1 MAMRNLFSNVPSSL
15 GRRFGRSFRRFFS
28 PASSTIFAAVL
39 MLLFLSPFLYMTF
52 TALKTKEQ
60 MNRAGSPLWPADPAT
75 YNYKG
80 VEYYLYEVPADQGVK
95 ELALYKKGL
104 TESYFIDPSDPDK
117 GPIKWQGSW
126 RSLRQAS
133 WKFAP
138 HWENFKI
145 SWDQINFPRLFLNT
159 LFYTVTT
166 EIGVLL
172 SCTLVAYG
180 FARFRIPGKDL
191 LFTILLATIF
201 LPSTVTII
209 PTYTFFSKIGWVGTY
224 LPLIIPSFF
233 ANAYDVFFLRQFM
246 LAIPRDL
253 DEAAMID
260 GAGPLRILF
269 SIILPQMMPA
279 VIALSIFHI
288 IWAWND
294 YFGPLIYLTNKPELQ
309 PISVGLT
316 RFNSLHTTNPNL
328 TQAASLMALLVPL
341 ILYIFAQRYFIRGIV
356 FTGVEK

>member
-1 MAMRNLFSNVPSSL
+1 MTS
-15 GRRFGRSFRRFFS
+15 RSMIPVAPAWRPRSGNAFRKLTGQVTTT
-28 PASSTIFAAVL
+28 AFAAAIL
-39 MLLFLSPFLYMTF
+39 ILFLSPFLYMMF
-52 TALKTKEQ
+52 TALKSKEQ
-60 MNRAGSPLWPADPAT
+60 MNRAGAPLWPADAAT
-75 YNYKG
+75 FEYEG
-80 VEYYLYEVPADQGVK
+80 VEYDLYEVPAGNEVK

-104 TESYFIDPSDPDK
+104 TESLFIDPSHPEA
-117 GPIKWQGSW
+117 GPFEWQGSW
-126 RSLRQAS
+126 RSLERAS

-138 HWENFKI
+138 HWENFKNG
-145 SWDQINFPRLFLNT
+145 WDQINFPRLFLNT
-159 LFYTVTT
+159 LFYTIMT

-172 SCTLVAYG
+172 SCTVVAYG

-201 LPSTVTII
+201 LPSTVTVI

-224 LPLIIPSFF
+224 LPLIIPAFF

-246 LAIPRDL
+246 LTIPRDL
-253 DEAAMID
+253 DEAAMLD

-269 SIILPQMMPA
+269 SIILPQMIPA

-288 IWAWND
+288 VWAWND

-316 RFNSLHTTNPNL
+316 RFNNLHATNPNL
-328 TQAASLMALLVPL
+328 TQATSLLALLVPL
-341 ILYIFAQRYFIRGIV
+341 ALYIFAQRYFIRGIV

>member
-1 MAMRNLFSNVPSSL
+1 MSTRNLFSRIFSP
-15 GRRFGRSFRRFFS
+15 SFRRFSGQTGITFFTV
-28 PASSTIFAAVL
+28 ALLI
-39 MLLFLSPFLYMTF
+39 LFLSPFVYMTF

-60 MNRAGSPLWPADPAT
+60 MNREGAPVWPADPAT
-75 YNYKG
+75 YEYEG
-80 VEYYLYEVPADQGVK
+80 VEYDLYEVPTNQGIK
-95 ELALYKKGL
+95 EWALYKKGL
-104 TESYFIDPSDPDK
+104 QESTFIDPSNPDV

-126 RSLRQAS
+126 RSLNRPS

-138 HWENFKI
+138 HWENFKTG
-145 SWDQINFPRLFLNT
+145 WDQINFPRLFLNT
-159 LFYTVTT
+159 LFYTVMT

-172 SCTLVAYG
+172 SCTVVAYG
-180 FARFRIPGKDL
+180 FARFRIPGKEL

-201 LPSTVTII
+201 LPSTVTVI

-224 LPLIIPSFF
+224 LPLIIPTFF

-246 LAIPRDL
+246 LTIPREL

-288 IWAWND
+288 VWAWND
-294 YFGPLIYLTNKPELQ
+294 YFGPLIYLTNKPEMQ

-316 RFNSLHTTNPNL
+316 RFNSLHATNPQL
-328 TQAASLMALLVPL
+328 TQATSLLALALPLV
-341 ILYIFAQRYFIRGIV
+341 LYIFAQRYFIRGIV

>member
-1 MAMRNLFSNVPSSL
+1 MTTRSQFSNFPTPSV
-15 GRRFGRSFRRFFS
+15 RRFLGQTGTTVFM
-28 PASSTIFAAVL
+28 AALLV
-39 MLLFLSPFLYMTF
+39 LFLSPFLYMTF

-60 MNRAGSPLWPADPAT
+60 MNRAGAPIWPADPAT
-75 YNYKG
+75 YEYNGVGYDLYK
-80 VEYYLYEVPADQGVK
+80 VPVGQEVK

-104 TESYFIDPSDPDK
+104 TESYFIDPSNPEE
-117 GPIKWQGSW
+117 GPVKWQGSW
-126 RSLRQAS
+126 RSLDRSS

-138 HWENFKI
+138 HWENFKTG
-145 SWDQINFPRLFLNT
+145 WDQINFPRMFLNT
-159 LFYTVTT
+159 LFYTVAT

-191 LFTILLATIF
+191 LFVILLATIF
-201 LPSTVTII
+201 LPSTVTVI

-246 LAIPRDL
+246 LTIPRDL

-279 VIALSIFHI
+279 VVALSIFHVV
-288 IWAWND
+288 WAWND

-316 RFNSLHTTNPNL
+316 RFNSLHATNPQL
-328 TQAASLMALLVPL
+328 TQATSLLALVVPL
-341 ILYIFAQRYFIRGIV
+341 VLYVFAQRYFIKGIV